1 MYDLIVIG
9 SGPGGYVGAIRA
21 AQLGLKTACVEKES
35 TLGGTCL
42 NVGCIPSK
50 ALLQSTEH
58 LSFVKE
64 KAKAHGID
72 ISKYEVNFPQMMNRK
87 ADLVKGL
94 TKGIESL
101 FLKNKVEWIKGEASF
116 IDKNSI
122 KVGNQTYQAKNFLI
136 ATGSEPVQLP
146 FLPFDE
152 KRVVSSTGALSLE
165 QIPNRLIVIGGGVI
179 GVEMASIYSRLGSKV
194 TVVEMLDEIVA
205 GMDSS
210 VSKSLQQILTR
221 QGIDFKLK
229 TKVLSAELSDP
240 IKIQLENETLEGD
253 VVLVAVGRR
262 AYTKNL
268 HFKTNDRGLIE
279 VNNRFQTYEP
289 HIYAIGDCIQGP
301 MLAHKAMEEATVC
314 VETIAGI
321 KSHINYVSI
330 PNVVY
335 TSPEAVSVGFTEKEA
350 KALGRELLIGQCSFK
365 AVSRARCM
373 GETDGLIKV
382 IGDKATNR
390 FLGLHIV
397 GVNASELAE
406 EGVLALDNK
415 MTLEELGL
423 ASHAHPTLSEGVKEA
438 VLNALGRQ
446 IHF

>member
-21 AQLGLKTACVEKES
+21 AQLGLKTACVEKEA

-50 ALLQSTEH
+50 ALLQSSEH
-58 LSFVKE
+58 LYFLKDH
-64 KAKAHGID
+64 AKVHGI
-72 ISKYEVNFPQMMNRK
+72 EVPKIDFNFQQMMNRK
-87 ADLVKGL
+87 VEVVKGL
-94 TKGIESL
+94 TKGVESL
-101 FLKNKVEWIKGEASF
+101 FIKNKVDWIKGEASF
-116 IDKNSI
+116 VNSNTL
-122 KVGNQTYQAKNFLI
+122 KVGDKTYEAKNFII
-136 ATGSEPVQLP
+136 ATGSEPIQLP

-152 KRVVSSTGALSLE
+152 KRVVSSTGALSLDK
-165 QIPNRLIVIGGGVI
+165 IPERFIVIGGGVI
-179 GVEMASIYSRLGSKV
+179 GVEMASVYSRLGSKV
-194 TVVEMLDEIVA
+194 TVIEMLDEIVA

-210 VSKSLQQILTR
+210 VSRTLQQVLTR
-221 QGIDFKLK
+221 QGIEFKLK
-229 TKVLSAELSDP
+229 AKVIGADLSDP
-240 IKIQLENETLEGD
+240 IKIKLENETVEGD
-253 VVLVAVGRR
+253 VVLVGVGRR
-262 AYTKNL
+262 PFTKNL
-268 HFKTNDRGLIE
+268 NFKTNARGFIE
-279 VNNRFQTYEP
+279 VNDRFQTYEP
-289 HIYAIGDCIQGP
+289 NIYAIGDVIPGP

-314 VETIAGI
+314 VETIAGL
-321 KSHINYVSI
+321 KSHLNYVSI

-335 TSPEAVSVGFTEKEA
+335 TNPEAVSVGFTEKEA
-350 KALGRELLIGQCSFK
+350 KALGKELLIGNCSYK

-373 GETDGLIKV
+373 GESDGFIKV
-382 IGDKATNR
+382 IGDKATGR

-397 GVNASELAE
+397 GANASELAA

-415 MTLEELGL
+415 MTLEEMAH